1 MNASTLK
8 HTPAQ
13 PPTDGEFCAMHGRVH
28 ARRSSMH
35 PQPRQ
40 AKRILLLAALL
51 VVLSASLAH
60 AQWVFVARKALQV
73 INSVAG
79 ELQRPGQGD
88 AADAATVLL
97 EADADKVYAAA
108 VQLLRENPDVRVLS
122 QDAPRRAIAFAKGA
136 QSASMKVSRLGDTL
150 AQILVAGPA
159 GQPGGTAFVVE
170 GILHVCH
177 RMGVECSRASD

>member
-1 MNASTLK
+1 
-8 HTPAQ
+8 
-13 PPTDGEFCAMHGRVH
+13 MHSR
-28 ARRSSMH
+28 
-35 PQPRQ
+35 PRPVP
-40 AKRILLLAALL
+40 RILLLTAVL
-51 VVLSASLAH
+51 VFLSSSLAH
-60 AQWVFVARKALQV
+60 AQWVFVARKALKV

-79 ELQRPGQGD
+79 ERQSPGQGESV
-88 AADAATVLL
+88 DAATVLL
-97 EADADKVYAAA
+97 EANADKVYAVA
-108 VQLLRENPDVRVLS
+108 VTLVRENPEMRVLS

>member
-1 MNASTLK
+1 
-8 HTPAQ
+8 
-13 PPTDGEFCAMHGRVH
+13 MHSR
-28 ARRSSMH
+28 
-35 PQPRQ
+35 PRPVP
-40 AKRILLLAALL
+40 RILLLTAVL
-51 VVLSASLAH
+51 VFLSSSLAH
-60 AQWVFVARKALQV
+60 AQWVFVARKALKV

-79 ELQRPGQGD
+79 ELQSPGQGE
-88 AADAATVLL
+88 AVDAATVLL
-97 EADADKVYAAA
+97 EADADKVYAVA
-108 VQLLRENPDVRVLS
+108 VTLVRENPEMRVLS

-177 RMGVECSRASD
+177 RMGVECSRAPD